1 MGAQSWVSENGMRST
16 ENKNQ
21 YVATNVAIM
30 TDLHKWINV
39 WKTHIVVFMVMFTG
53 LKTLTE
59 IGQKIM
65 FCFLPVTPLI

>member
-30 TDLHKWINV
+30 TDLHK
-39 WKTHIVVFMVMFTG
+39 
-53 LKTLTE
+53 
-59 IGQKIM
+59 
-65 FCFLPVTPLI
+65 